1 MVEHQPP
8 VAGPDG
14 RNAPANWYPVGG
26 GQERFWDGYNWT
38 DYVRSA
44 WGTPGQPPAQPAQ
57 SNQTESLSSGRFVRR
72 DKPRWGYVVRAIP
85 ALIAIVFP
93 FMHYLS
99 GSHDESSAVSSTE
112 VSAPMTPAAAAPDPA
127 TISPSPTTTFAS
139 ITPHRMTLKAGDYT
153 VGMGDL
159 AAGTYD
165 VTPTA
170 GQSGELNV
178 TGDDGDPS
186 EISSMQGLGSSSAD
200 GQVPKMRVDLKLG
213 ETVTLSQLKSAT
225 LVPVMAGA
233 APRRARTVLFAGT
246 FVVGTDIAPGDY
258 RVTPGPG
265 QSGNF
270 FVDGLEDDYNEILGT
285 AADGGQSSLDVRLG
299 AGDVIET
306 RNMSEVI
313 FTPEA

>member
-1 MVEHQPP
+1 MNVVDQPP
-8 VAGPDG
+8 IAGPDG
-14 RNAPANWYPVGG
+14 RNAPANWYPVGA

-38 DYVRSA
+38 EYVRTA
-44 WGTPGQPPAQPAQ
+44 WVTPGQPAAQPVQTQ
-57 SNQTESLSSGRFVRR
+57 SPSPVSGRLVRR
-72 DKPRWGYVVRAIP
+72 DKSGWVYVGRAVP
-85 ALIAIVFP
+85 ALIAIMFP
-93 FMHYLS
+93 FMHCLS
-99 GSHDESSAVSSTE
+99 GSHDESFSVSSTE

-153 VGMGDL
+153 VGTGEL

-165 VTPTA
+165 VTPAA

-225 LVPVMAGA
+225 LVPVITGA

-246 FVVGTDIAPGDY
+246 FVVGTDLAPGDY

-270 FVDGLEDDYNEILGT
+270 FVDGLENDYNEILGT

-306 RNMSEVI
+306 RNMSAVI